1 MNLPSVPQPS
11 APARPDAATT
21 GEHPPELPFLVRLA
35 ARMNEGRA
43 KVIWTAYQRL
53 VGARLV
59 EWGVGPALR
68 VHGLDRLQGT
78 GTGERG
84 MLLVANH
91 RSFFDMFVVSSVL
104 LRRVPGRWRLY
115 FPVRGRYC
123 YRSFSGALL
132 NGAAAGWS
140 MYPPFFREP
149 GTRALDRLML
159 ARLIAIL
166 QRGPGHVVGFHPE
179 GTRNTSTD
187 PYSLLPP
194 HPGVG
199 ELVLAARPRV
209 VPVFVAGLGNDI
221 MEQVRA
227 SRRGGPPVRVHFG
240 HPVPDETYAGIP
252 ARARGHAEIARD
264 LMRRV
269 AALGEEDRETY
280 ATG

>member
-1 MNLPSVPQPS
+1 MSTQPRASPSTALA
-11 APARPDAATT
+11 APPAA
-21 GEHPPELPFLVRLA
+21 EPPPELPLMVRLA

-43 KVIWTAYQRL
+43 KALWTGYQRL

-68 VHGLDRLQGT
+68 VHGLERLEGATGDRAL
-78 GTGERG
+78 
-84 MLLVANH
+84 LLVANH

-123 YRSFSGALL
+123 YRSASGALL
-132 NGAAAGWS
+132 NGMAAGWS

-159 ARLIAIL
+159 DRLVGIL

-179 GTRNTSTD
+179 GTRNTSLD

-209 VPVFVAGLGNDI
+209 VPVFVAGLGNDVA
-221 MEQVRA
+221 EQVRA
-227 SRRGGPPVRVHFG
+227 ARRGATRVRVHFG
-240 HPVPDETYAGIP
+240 SPVPDDAYATIP
-252 ARARGHAEIARD
+252 ARARGHAEVARD
-264 LMRRV
+264 LMRRI
-269 AALGEEDRETY
+269 AALGEEDRERY
-280 ATG
+280 GDGRR